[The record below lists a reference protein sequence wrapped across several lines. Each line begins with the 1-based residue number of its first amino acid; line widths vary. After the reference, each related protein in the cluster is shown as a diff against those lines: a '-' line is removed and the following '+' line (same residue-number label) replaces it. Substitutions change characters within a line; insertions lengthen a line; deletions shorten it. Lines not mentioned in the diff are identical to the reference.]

1 MHFYCFSNAFQQET
15 QKNNAYKI
23 KLHLKNTKQIH
34 QESIL
39 IVHDR
44 EETWQ

>member
-1 MHFYCFSNAFQQET
+1 MLFSR
-15 QKNNAYKI
+15 KHKINNAYKI
-23 KLHLKNTKQIH
+23 KLHLKNTKQVH

-44 EETWQ
+44 EETW